1 MENKFCLGYVPDN
14 NDPRDYI
21 FKASSSPSDEIT
33 SIDLTQGDSFLPI
46 RNQGKIGSCT
56 AFAVGALV
64 EFIRARKSLI
74 SWETSPLFT
83 YYTTRQQVNEIH
95 EDSGAML
102 RDVFKAV
109 GVYGTTKEEIWPYDV
124 SQFTVT
130 PPTSAYEHAEKH
142 QALVYYRIQN
152 NKEDLLACLKEG
164 YPFVFG
170 INLYESFMRT
180 QTDWL
185 VWDKVP
191 MFDATK
197 EKLIGG
203 HAMLAVG
210 FFTEGDKVY
219 IKARNSWGTE
229 VGLGGYHHIPMEYFL
244 QQMGADFWTIRDLE
258 YLEEEKFVPK
268 PKPLPPA
275 PVEIEPEPSPKPIP
289 EIKPEPVPTPAPGQP
304 EPKNS
309 IWKTPQTY
317 FIIIFVIM
325 CFFFLFW

>member
-1 MENKFCLGYVPDN
+1 MKEVENKFLFGYLADRK
-14 NDPRDYI
+14 DSRDYI
-21 FKASSSPSDEIT
+21 FKASPSVVDEIT
-33 SIDLTQGDSFLPI
+33 SIDLTQENLFLPI
-46 RNQGKIGSCT
+46 REQGKLGSCT
-56 AFAVGALV
+56 AFAIGALV
-64 EFIRARKSLI
+64 EFVRAKKNLI

-83 YYTTRQQVNEIH
+83 YYTTRQQANEIN

-109 GVYGTTKEEIWPYDV
+109 GVYGVTKEEIWPYDV
-124 SQFTVT
+124 SQFTIT
-130 PPTSAYEHAEKH
+130 PPASAYEHAEKH

-170 INLYESFMRT
+170 INLYESFMQT
-180 QTDWL
+180 QTNWL
-185 VWDKVP
+185 VWEKVP

-219 IKARNSWGTE
+219 IKARNSWGTS
-229 VGLGGYHHIPMEYFL
+229 VGLGGYHHIPIEYLL
-244 QQMGADFWTIRDLE
+244 QQLGADFWTIRDLE

-268 PKPLPPA
+268 PKPVPPV
-275 PVEIEPEPSPKPIP
+275 PVEVKPEPPQEPIPKIEPEPPSF
-289 EIKPEPVPTPAPGQP
+289 PVEQK
-304 EPKNS
+304 ES
-309 IWKTPQTY
+309 LWKTPQTY
-317 FIIIFVIM
+317 FFIAFVIL
-325 CFFFLFW
+325 CLLFFFF